1 MQVKIAASILSSDF
15 GELNKEIKS
24 VEPYVDIIHVDV
36 MDGHFVPNLTFG
48 LPILQDIKT
57 KKMIEC
63 HLMVLNPDNYLD
75 DYAKA
80 GAKRLIVHQE
90 ACPHLHRTIQHI
102 KSLGCRA
109 AVALNPAT
117 PLPVLEDIIDDV
129 DMVLLMTVNPGFSG
143 QDFIPGVLSKVMYL
157 RELKADLDIE
167 VDGGINA
174 KTGRLCRGAGANV
187 LVSASY
193 IFDSRDRK
201 KAIALLKK

>member
-1 MQVKIAASILSSDF
+1 MKVKIAASILSSDF

-48 LPILQDIKT
+48 LPILKDIKT

-63 HLMVLNPDNYLD
+63 HLMVENPDNYLE

-90 ACPHLHRTIQHI
+90 ACPHLHRTVQHI
-102 KSLGCRA
+102 KSLGCMA
-109 AVALNPAT
+109 AIALNPGT
-117 PLPVLEDIIDDV
+117 PLPTMEDIIEDI

-143 QDFIPGVLSKVMYL
+143 QDFIPTVLSKIMHL
-157 RELKADLDIE
+157 RELMPDFDIE
-167 VDGGINA
+167 VDGGIDA
-174 KTGRLCRGAGANV
+174 KTGRLCRDAGANI

-193 IFDSRDRK
+193 IFEAKNRK
-201 KAIALLKK
+201 NAIALLKK